1 MRHLALAALLA
12 LAAPIA
18 SRDAE
23 ARNFTWAFNADVLTL
38 DPHSSNNT
46 FTNTFMGNVYEALV
60 RHNDQIEIEPALAES
75 WERTT
80 PTIWRF
86 NLRRNVVFHNGE
98 SFDADDVVFTW
109 ARVNSPG
116 SMARGLLG
124 AIKEVRKVDSHVI
137 EIETHRP
144 FPILPASITQ
154 FFIMDE
160 GWSRANNAAEAA
172 NLSGQ
177 QESGATRV
185 ANGTGPFRITERRPD
200 ERTVLEPHAGWW
212 DRPVHNL
219 TRVTFQPIRSAA
231 TRTASLLSG
240 AIDANV
246 EVPLQDIPRLL
257 QDNRVQVI
265 EGPELR
271 TIYLGFDHERDE
283 LLYSDVRGRNPLK
296 DRRVREAIYRAIDVN
311 SLVRSV
317 MREKAWP
324 AGMMVSPFLTGAPQD
339 LNGRLPFDP
348 DGARRLLAEAGYPQ
362 GFTVGI
368 VCPNDRYVND
378 ERTCQAIAAMLAR
391 VGIRL
396 QLQSEPTAV
405 WSRRT
410 ANRDFSLYLLGHAGL
425 PLADSYSTLN
435 EVLRTAGRTT
445 GGLNYGRW
453 SNAAFDALVERAA
466 EAADETARRGFI
478 REALAIERA
487 EIAHVPLF
495 QQPIAW
501 ASRRGIDLRQAP
513 DNRLRLW
520 LVKVE

>member
-1 MRHLALAALLA
+1 MHRMLLAAACALLIA
-12 LAAPIA
+12 PPLAAKPL
-18 SRDAE
+18 
-23 ARNFTWAFNADVLTL
+23 TWAFNADVLTL

-46 FTNTFMGNVYEALV
+46 FTNTFLGNVYEALV
-60 RHNDQIEIEPALAES
+60 RHNDRIEIEPALAES
-75 WERTT
+75 WARVT
-80 PTIWRF
+80 PTVWRF
-86 NLRRNVVFHNGE
+86 NLRQGVVFHNGE
-98 SFDADDVVFTW
+98 AFDADDVLFTW
-109 ARVNSPG
+109 GRVNGPG

-124 AIKEVRKVDSHVI
+124 AIKEVRKTGSHTI

-144 FPILPASITQ
+144 FPILLAAITQ

-172 NLSGQ
+172 NLAQ
-177 QESGATRV
+177 QQDSGATRL
-185 ANGTGPFRITERRPD
+185 ANGTGPFRVVERRPD
-200 ERTVLEPHAGWW
+200 ERTVLEPHERWW
-212 DRPVHNL
+212 DRPAHNL

-240 AIDANV
+240 AIDASV
-246 EVPLQDIPRLL
+246 EVPLQDIPRLSA
-257 QDNRVQVI
+257 DPRVQVI

-283 LLYSDVRGRNPLK
+283 LLYSDVRGRNPLR
-296 DRRVREAIYRAIDVN
+296 DRRVREAIYRAIDVD
-311 SLVRSV
+311 SLVRNV
-317 MREKAWP
+317 MRGKAWP
-324 AGMMVSPFLTGAPQD
+324 AGMMVSPYLTGAPAD
-339 LNGRLPFDP
+339 LNARLPHDP
-348 DGARRLLAEAGYPQ
+348 EAARRLLAEAGYPN
-362 GFTVGI
+362 GFSVGI

-378 ERTCQAIAAMLAR
+378 ERTCQAIAGMLAR
-391 VGIRL
+391 IGIRL

-410 ANRDFSLYLLGHAGL
+410 ANRDFSMFMLGHAGL

-435 EVLRTAGRTT
+435 EVLRSSTRTA

-453 SNAAFDALVERAA
+453 SNAAFDALVAEAA
-466 EAADETARRGFI
+466 EAADETVRRGFI
-478 REALAIERA
+478 RDALAIERA

-501 ASRRGIDLRQAP
+501 AARRGIELRQAP

-520 LVKVE
+520 LVRVD

>member
-1 MRHLALAALLA
+1 MRRLSLAALMA
-12 LAAPIA
+12 SAVAFAPPA
-18 SRDAE
+18 QAK
-23 ARNFTWAFNADVLTL
+23 NFTWAYNADVLTL

-46 FTNTFMGNVYEALV
+46 FTNTFMGNIYEALV
-60 RHNDQIEIEPALAES
+60 RHNDRMEIEPVLAES
-75 WERTT
+75 WQRTS
-80 PTIWRF
+80 PTVWRF
-86 NLRRNVVFHNGE
+86 NLRRNVVFHGGE
-98 SFDADDVVFTW
+98 AFDADDVLFTW
-109 ARVNSPG
+109 GRVNSPG

-124 AIKEVRKVDSHVI
+124 AIKEVRKIDSHTI

-144 FPILPASITQ
+144 FPILLASITQ
-154 FFIMDE
+154 FFMMDE

-172 NLSGQ
+172 NLAGQ

-185 ANGTGPFRITERRPD
+185 ANGTGPFRVVERRPD
-200 ERTVLEPHAGWW
+200 ERTVMEPHARWW
-212 DRPVHNL
+212 DQPVHNL

-257 QDNRVQVI
+257 QDSRVQVI

-283 LLYSDVRGRNPLK
+283 LLYSDVRGRNPLR
-296 DRRVREAIYRAIDVN
+296 DRRVREAIYRAIDVP

-339 LNGRLPFDP
+339 LNDRLPYDP
-348 DGARRLLAEAGYPQ
+348 EASRRLLAEAGYPQ
-362 GFTVGI
+362 GFSVGI

-391 VGIRL
+391 IGIRL

-410 ANRDFSLYLLGHAGL
+410 ANRDFSMYLLGHAGL
-425 PLADSYSTLN
+425 PLADSYSTVN

-453 SNAAFDALVERAA
+453 SNAQFDALADQAA
-466 EAADETARRGFI
+466 EAPDETARRGFI
-478 REALAIERA
+478 REALAIERR

-520 LVKVE
+520 LVKVD

>member
-1 MRHLALAALLA
+1 
-12 LAAPIA
+12 
-18 SRDAE
+18 
-23 ARNFTWAFNADVLTL
+23 
-38 DPHSSNNT
+38 
-46 FTNTFMGNVYEALV
+46 
-60 RHNDQIEIEPALAES
+60 
-75 WERTT
+75 
-80 PTIWRF
+80 
-86 NLRRNVVFHNGE
+86 VV
-98 SFDADDVVFTW
+98 
-109 ARVNSPG
+109 
-116 SMARGLLG
+116 
-124 AIKEVRKVDSHVI
+124 
-137 EIETHRP
+137 
-144 FPILPASITQ
+144 
-154 FFIMDE
+154 
-160 GWSRANNAAEAA
+160 
-172 NLSGQ
+172 
-177 QESGATRV
+177 
-185 ANGTGPFRITERRPD
+185 ERRPD
-200 ERTVLEPHAGWW
+200 ERTVMEPHARWW
-212 DRPVHNL
+212 DRLEHNL

-257 QDNRVQVI
+257 QDSRVQVI

-283 LLYSDVRGRNPLK
+283 LLYSDVRGRNPLR

-311 SLVRSV
+311 ALVRTV

-339 LNGRLPFDP
+339 LNTRLPYDP
-348 DGARRLLAEAGYPQ
+348 EASRRLLAEAGYPQ
-362 GFTVGI
+362 GFSVGI

-378 ERTCQAIAAMLAR
+378 ERTCQAVAAMLAR
-391 VGIRL
+391 IGVRL

-410 ANRDFSLYLLGHAGL
+410 ANRDFSMFMLGHAGL

-435 EVLRTAGRTT
+435 EVLRTSTRTT

-466 EAADETARRGFI
+466 EAPDEPSRRGFI
-478 REALAIERA
+478 RDALAIERA

-520 LVKVE
+520 LVKVD